1 MIEEELADYSLLQ
14 VLEYLATR
22 EILTS
27 EHINGGPRYPG
38 VERSG
43 PMTITFLFNFSDGLL

>member
-1 MIEEELADYSLLQ
+1 MQVELADYSLLQ

-22 EILTS
+22 EILTF

-38 VERSG
+38 VER
-43 PMTITFLFNFSDGLL
+43 